1 MIETTTGFEPVT
13 VTRQGRGGF
22 ARSIMLHSLL
32 ATLLYV
38 PPLQL
43 FIPTPFF
50 DAGLRWGRKG
60 VWGAVLGSAALIG
73 LITAL
78 LREPLT
84 GIVTVMA
91 SVLFEIG
98 IPAVF
103 ATVLIQ
109 KRVPFG
115 TVLVFAILSSVLGF
129 LSIELVMRSAFGI
142 SPYGAVVSS
151 FQEGSRQTVD
161 FYRSSHLIPEEQL
174 QTMQRLSTTI
184 ATSYV
189 PLMRI
194 VITATMF
201 LFSLVLVPRLPAG
214 QATGDTYLFRN
225 LALPDSLLFGFVV
238 GGLSLLM
245 PEPLRT
251 IGLNLLGVVV
261 FLYWLQGLAVFRS
274 VLARTKTGVFGTIF
288 AFAMVAVLTPYL
300 IAPFIL
306 FLTGLFDPFFDF
318 RHFNRKDDSDES
330 DFD

>member
-13 VTRQGRGGF
+13 VARQGRGRF

-32 ATLLYV
+32 AALLYV

-60 VWGAVLGSAALIG
+60 AWGAVLGAAALLG
-73 LITAL
+73 LIAAM
-78 LREPLT
+78 LREPAT
-84 GIVTVMA
+84 GIVTVVA
-91 SVLFEIG
+91 SVIFEIG

-103 ATVLIQ
+103 ATELIR

-115 TVLVFAILSSVLGF
+115 TVLMFSILSSVLGF

-142 SPYGAVVSS
+142 SPYAAVVRS
-151 FQEGSRQTVD
+151 FQEGSKETVE
-161 FYRSSHLIPEEQL
+161 FYRTSHLIPEEQL

-189 PLMRI
+189 GLMRV

-214 QATGDTYLFRN
+214 QVTGDTYLLRN
-225 LALPDSLLFGFVV
+225 LSLPDPLLFGFVL
-238 GGLSLLM
+238 GGLSLLA
-245 PEPLRT
+245 PEPWRT
-251 IGLNLLGVVV
+251 IGLNVLGVVV
-261 FLYWLQGLAVFRS
+261 FLYWLQGLAIFRAI
-274 VLARTKTGVFGTIF
+274 LARTKTGVFGTIF
-288 AFAMVAVLTPYL
+288 AFVMVAVLTPYL

-330 DFD
+330 DID

>member
-1 MIETTTGFEPVT
+1 MIETSTGFEPVT
-13 VTRQGRGGF
+13 VARPGRGKF
-22 ARSIMLHSLL
+22 ARSIVLHSFL
-32 ATLLYV
+32 AALLYV

-60 VWGAVLGSAALIG
+60 VWGAVLGSAALLG
-73 LITAL
+73 LIAAL
-78 LREPLT
+78 LREPLE

-91 SVLFEIG
+91 SVIFEIG

-103 ATVLIQ
+103 ATVLIR

-115 TVLVFAILSSVLGF
+115 VVLMFAILTSVLGF
-129 LSIELVMRSAFGI
+129 LSIELVMRTAFGI
-142 SPYGAVVSS
+142 SPYAAVVKS
-151 FQEGSRQTVD
+151 FQEGSIQTVG

-174 QTMQRLSTTI
+174 QTMQRLSSAI

-189 PLMRI
+189 GLMRV

-214 QATGDTYLFRN
+214 QVTGDTYLFRN
-225 LALPDSLLFGFVV
+225 LALPDTLLFGFVA
-238 GGLSLLM
+238 GGLSLLA
-245 PEPLRT
+245 PQPFRT
-251 IGLNLLGVVV
+251 IGLNVLGVVV
-261 FLYWLQGLAVFRS
+261 FLYWLQGLAVFRAI
-274 VLARTKTGVFGTIF
+274 LARTKTGLFGTIF
-288 AFAMVAVLTPYL
+288 AFAIVAVLTPYL